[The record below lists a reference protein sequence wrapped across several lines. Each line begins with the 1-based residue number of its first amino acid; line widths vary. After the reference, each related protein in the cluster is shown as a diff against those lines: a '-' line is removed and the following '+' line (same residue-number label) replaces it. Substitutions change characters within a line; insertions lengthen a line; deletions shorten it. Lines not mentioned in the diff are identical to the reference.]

1 MGVGYV
7 SSQCVRIDFV
17 ALVAISASSAF
28 AGFDGQT
35 ILGPLVPGSVVN
47 GNTAG
52 ANDDNDGF
60 TSGTHIFEIWNGP
73 DDAWQLNW
81 PGGDLH
87 ITMTY
92 PLPGTDLDLF
102 LYEPGSYDDSA
113 NYSILNT
120 GIETIDVA
128 SAVAGTYYI
137 VIDSESAAGSY
148 QLSVADVPEPASLG
162 VIGLAFGVFAR
173 RRARAN

>member
-1 MGVGYV
+1 MFSLRTKCIGICLCAVLCV
-7 SSQCVRIDFV
+7 S
-17 ALVAISASSAF
+17 ATSAF

-35 ILGPLVPGSVVN
+35 LLGPLGPGSNVS

-52 ANDDNDGF
+52 ANDDNDGW
-60 TSGTHIFEIWNGP
+60 TSGTHKFSIWLGP

-102 LYEPGSYDDSA
+102 LYEPGSYNDSF
-113 NYSILNT
+113 NY
-120 GIETIDVA
+120 GIQNDGVEEIDVLD
-128 SAVAGTYYI
+128 AVAGTYYL
-137 VIDSESAAGSY
+137 VVDSEQNAGSY
-148 QLSVADVPEPASLG
+148 QLNVADVPEPASLG
-162 VIGLAFGVFAR
+162 AIGCATMMLAR
-173 RRARAN
+173 RRSRANR

>member
-1 MGVGYV
+1 MFSHRTKCIGIGI
-7 SSQCVRIDFV
+7 C
-17 ALVAISASSAF
+17 ALVGISASSAF
-28 AGFDGQT
+28 ADFAGQT
-35 ILGPLVPGSVVN
+35 ILGPLVPGSIVN

-81 PGGDLH
+81 PGGDLNVS
-87 ITMTY
+87 MTY

-102 LYEPGSYDDSA
+102 LYEPGSYDDSF

-120 GIETIDVA
+120 GLETISVPNA
-128 SAVAGTYYI
+128 AAGTYYL
-137 VIDSESAAGSY
+137 VIDSEQNPGSY
-148 QLSVADVPEPASLG
+148 QLTVADVPEPASLG
-162 VIGLAFGVFAR
+162 AIGCAVALLTHR
-173 RRARAN
+173 RKRAM